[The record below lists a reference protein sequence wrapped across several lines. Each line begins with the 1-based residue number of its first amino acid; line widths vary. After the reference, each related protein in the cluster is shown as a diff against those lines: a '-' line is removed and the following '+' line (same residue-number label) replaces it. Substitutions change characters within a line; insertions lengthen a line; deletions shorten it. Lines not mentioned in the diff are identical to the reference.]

1 MFFLSPAALL
11 RRQEPNTNMHL
22 QAAGQLRSHQEQ
34 VPSSNGNWPSRTD
47 SGLWL
52 EGYRDETLQ
61 YKSGSEAAVLIHRSG
76 ESSRPKQPKQRK
88 RKRKPSPQSPHSTP
102 GHQLKRS
109 VPNAPALS
117 SPPSAAH
124 HPLLPVR
131 FFFQEMFSLAV
142 SAGLR
147 SSSRSQV
154 PPSEPPALHDPNM
167 FRSGNP
173 PPPEVGP
180 AQTAPQLYYHQPPWV
195 CSS

>member
-1 MFFLSPAALL
+1 
-11 RRQEPNTNMHL
+11 MHL
-22 QAAGQLRSHQEQ
+22 QAASQLRSHQEQ

-61 YKSGSEAAVLIHRSG
+61 SKSGSEAAVLIHRSG

-117 SPPSAAH
+117 LPPSAAH

-147 SSSRSQV
+147 SSSRLQV

-180 AQTAPQLYYHQPPWV
+180 AQKAPQLYYHQPPEV
-195 CSS
+195 CSSSSRFSTQQGSPN